1 VNIIM
6 HNNSEKNFR
15 LVRFSVSANVE
26 LTAQRR
32 DAQNRAHIAHTEQE
46 VESRFQVFLT
56 EAQQSQQFS
65 QHAAAQIE
73 LQARREM
80 EVIAHRLE
88 TADQQRQEARE
99 IIHRAELHALQME
112 ASEALQASHSTFSAE
127 MQQLQSTIWQ
137 EAQLRGQEAQSVP
150 MDADASAN
158 DDALINMQNNIAA
171 SIHMATE
178 TREQVQQNQIC
189 AAVQKMHATT
199 YAEASAPPTVP
210 DTAGGDPL
218 PTTPMPSSIPQQRSE
233 ASQSSPPGVQEPAKK
248 EVPSAA
254 DCGGR
259 PPAEKRSDT
268 KEAERV
274 DAGGWP
280 QARGFRSWKQKF
292 RIEIAGCSTQPD
304 LAFNWI
310 CDIEES
316 SATFENLS
324 DSGIFSSLDAKIAAY
339 FKRIVP

>member
-1 VNIIM
+1 
-6 HNNSEKNFR
+6 
-15 LVRFSVSANVE
+15 
-26 LTAQRR
+26 
-32 DAQNRAHIAHTEQE
+32 
-46 VESRFQVFLT
+46 
-56 EAQQSQQFS
+56 
-65 QHAAAQIE
+65 
-73 LQARREM
+73 
-80 EVIAHRLE
+80 
-88 TADQQRQEARE
+88 
-99 IIHRAELHALQME
+99 
-112 ASEALQASHSTFSAE
+112 
-127 MQQLQSTIWQ
+127 
-137 EAQLRGQEAQSVP
+137 

-178 TREQVQQNQIC
+178 TREQVQQNQIQVQQQLSSIC
-189 AAVQKMHATT
+189 AAVQNMHATT

-210 DTAGGDPL
+210 KAAGGDPL
-218 PTTPMPSSIPQQRSE
+218 PTTHMPSSIPQQRSE

-254 DCGGR
+254 ECGGR

-304 LAFNWI
+304 LAFQ
-310 CDIEES
+310 
-316 SATFENLS
+316 
-324 DSGIFSSLDAKIAAY
+324 LDLQH
-339 FKRIVP
+339 